1 VGRTGLIA
9 SARRFGTAEVEQE
22 DMPTDPNPT
31 PDWPARLAE
40 TWTAFHR
47 WLMRPRVRLSV
58 TGVTLLFIGGL
69 LLTNSV
75 WTLPLVIVGALMVA
89 IAWMG
94 HRLEG
99 RFAVEW
105 GEAGTE
111 LAFRASI
118 KAAHPELES
127 PSARSLDVVTPA
139 RSAAAPV
146 KAEPEAVIEGEA
158 HTVEIDVAELKALI
172 AAVESAETSPPRPAT
187 AAPDAPGED
196 IRVTRV
202 TSIGER
208 RAEAASD
215 TP

>member
-1 VGRTGLIA
+1 
-9 SARRFGTAEVEQE
+9 
-22 DMPTDPNPT
+22 MPTDPTNPT
-31 PDWPARLAE
+31 PPWPAQLAA
-40 TWTAFHR
+40 TWSAFHR
-47 WLMRPRVRLSV
+47 WLMRPRVRLCV
-58 TGVTLLFIGGL
+58 TGVTLLLIGGL

-105 GEAGTE
+105 GETGTE

-118 KAAHPELES
+118 KASHPELES
-127 PSARSLDVVTPA
+127 SSARSLSAGTPA
-139 RSAAAPV
+139 RGAAVPV

-172 AAVESAETSPPRPAT
+172 AAAESAETNVPASAPPAA

-208 RAEAASD
+208 RAETASD
-215 TP
+215 AS